1 MTLLEGLSEG
11 RWAVVSKIHHC
22 LVDGVGG
29 IDVGQL
35 LLDPSPD
42 PCLEVSNGHKRSTVR
57 PANAGEANGARSG
70 SRLPRWTPP
79 GMLWHGGRAAVD
91 VALHPEQLLEL
102 ARRAQAMAGVLVRDE
117 LVAAPEVESQRAD
130 RRHATLPGS
139 AVHAGGL
146 QGDQGESWRHCQRRR
161 ACAVRRRASQPA
173 GGARRRAARGRPA
186 QAGRGQIPVNIRAA
200 TEELDLGNHLTS
212 LFIPL
217 HVAEADPL

>member
-1 MTLLEGLSEG
+1 VGAGRALDIADHVHRASLPSPGGDEELFDWISDFYSHRLDRTRPLWEMTLLEGLSEG

-42 PCLEVSNGHKRSTVR
+42 PRLEVSNGHKRSTVR

-79 GMLWHGGRAAVD
+79 GMLCHGGRAAVD

-102 ARRAQAMAGVLVRDE
+102 ARRAQAIGVLVRDE
-117 LVAAPEVESQRAD
+117 LVAAPEVRVSTCR
-130 RRHATLPGS
+130 
-139 AVHAGGL
+139 
-146 QGDQGESWRHCQRRR
+146 
-161 ACAVRRRASQPA
+161 
-173 GGARRRAARGRPA
+173 
-186 QAGRGQIPVNIRAA
+186 
-200 TEELDLGNHLTS
+200 
-212 LFIPL
+212 
-217 HVAEADPL
+217 